1 MPLYTLQHMPS
12 VTDITPFLLYIRI
25 IPIER
30 FYCERKELICSLQ
43 VRILFSVLYIIL
55 NEKNAT
61 AADPILQT

>member
-30 FYCERKELICSLQ
+30 FYCERKEIICSLQ
-43 VRILFSVLYIIL
+43 VRILFSVLCITL
-55 NEKNAT
+55 FR
-61 AADPILQT
+61 